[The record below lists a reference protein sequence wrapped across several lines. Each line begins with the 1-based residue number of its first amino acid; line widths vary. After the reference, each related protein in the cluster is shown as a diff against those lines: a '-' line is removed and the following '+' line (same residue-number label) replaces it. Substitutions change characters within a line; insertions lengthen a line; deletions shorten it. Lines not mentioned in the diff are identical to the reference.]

1 MIFSV
6 FNALKL
12 VYGLEVEVLY
22 IMFYVD
28 DYKSNLEFEDED
40 DGELGLAS
48 DGLVPSSKDLVW
60 VLGKCYYYDT
70 INYSLFICTKGTF
83 I

>member
-1 MIFSV
+1 MSDASDDIYHDFIFRQ
-6 FNALKL
+6 KL
-12 VYGLEVEVLY
+12 RG
-22 IMFYVD
+22 IYVD
-28 DYKSNLEFEDED
+28 DYKSNLEVEDED